1 MKTLFAQRLRAARQ
15 AIYPAVTQREV
26 AKKLN
31 ITPSAVCLY
40 EKGATEPSAS
50 NLVELARWYEVSTDW
65 LLGLSDGK
73 PVSAANRPPLN
84 YVPVVA
90 PSALARWKLDAVIEL
105 LQTGVAYPPNTAA
118 GMLVSSDALSSTCP
132 TGCYVVIS
140 KGHQVTPGQ
149 AVLAVV
155 GRVSDPVIRKYI
167 REGGDDL
174 LVADDTRFPTH
185 KMSDG
190 VRIIGRVVEVTV
202 RKLL

>member
-1 MKTLFAQRLRAARQ
+1 MKSLFAQRLRAARQ
-15 AIYPAVTQREV
+15 AIHPPVTQREV
-26 AKKLN
+26 ARKFDLS
-31 ITPSAVCLY
+31 PSAVNLW
-40 EKGATEPSAS
+40 EAGKTEPSVQDIIALS
-50 NLVELARWYEVSTDW
+50 RWYEVSTDW

-202 RKLL
+202 RKIL